1 MPDSDADQV
10 IVVFTTVGS
19 EDQANSISEELVQ
32 RNLAACVNVVPAI
45 KSVYRWK
52 GKIWQ
57 DEEFLLIIKTTRQ
70 AFQALRRAI
79 KTLHSYDLPELL
91 AIPAA
96 MGDDAVLAARL
107 PGGGGGGGVAGKT
120 RVRGGAT
127 LGVGREVGRPFPA
140 AAVVPLHARDE
151 RLDSPQDEPRL
162 EGRHHGPDGVLD
174 EGQAIGVLLTAH
186 DDRPSQA
193 VGMAV
198 QVLRGAVD
206 DDVGSQL
213 HRPLENGR

>member
-96 MGDDAVLAARL
+96 MGDDAVLDWIRS
-107 PGGGGGGGVAGKT
+107 
-120 RVRGGAT
+120 
-127 LGVGREVGRPFPA
+127 
-140 AAVVPLHARDE
+140 VVKPDE
-151 RLDSPQDEPRL
+151 ES
-162 EGRHHGPDGVLD
+162 
-174 EGQAIGVLLTAH
+174 
-186 DDRPSQA
+186 
-193 VGMAV
+193 
-198 QVLRGAVD
+198 
-206 DDVGSQL
+206 
-213 HRPLENGR
+213 

>member
-1 MPDSDADQV
+1 MSGAQRSDPKCSDSRDARMPDSDADQV

-96 MGDDAVLAARL
+96 MGDDAVLDWIRS
-107 PGGGGGGGVAGKT
+107 
-120 RVRGGAT
+120 
-127 LGVGREVGRPFPA
+127 
-140 AAVVPLHARDE
+140 VVKPDE
-151 RLDSPQDEPRL
+151 ES
-162 EGRHHGPDGVLD
+162 
-174 EGQAIGVLLTAH
+174 
-186 DDRPSQA
+186 
-193 VGMAV
+193 
-198 QVLRGAVD
+198 
-206 DDVGSQL
+206 
-213 HRPLENGR
+213 